1 MELLSELSLREPSL
15 KKDSLQRG
23 RGGQKKLRDI
33 TGSIKWRYI
42 YLEVLMKRLSGISN

>member
-15 KKDSLQRG
+15 KKIVSKEEEVV
-23 RGGQKKLRDI
+23 KKLRDI
-33 TGSIKWRYI
+33 IGSIKWRYI